1 MSNLFDCRVAFAEKL
16 CERAELDE
24 RIVVVVNDSVSSGKL
39 TEFGRRFPERLIN
52 VGIAE
57 QNMVGVAAGLARTG
71 LTPIVSAASCF
82 LTGRATEQIK
92 VDVAYSRAGVKLVGM
107 SPGVSYGALGATHHS
122 IEDVSWM
129 RAIPDLPIAVPS
141 DDVDTAAALD
151 AALSL
156 DGPVFI
162 RVPRTPLPRLV
173 ELRTPFRFGAHRVL
187 RDGADLLLCCN
198 GVLTHIALIAA
209 ERLALSGIE
218 TRVLE
223 VGSVRPL
230 DPVAISRNAHGVQGV
245 VTIEEGVTAGGMGSA
260 VVSALARQTA
270 CRALS
275 LGIDEFAPTGSP
287 EQILRACRLDVDG
300 LHATILDWL
309 SARHAA

>member
-1 MSNLFDCRVAFAEKL
+1 MPDLFDCRVAFAEAL
-16 CERAELDE
+16 CERAERDD

-39 TEFGRRFPERLIN
+39 TEFGRRFPKRLIN

-82 LTGRATEQIK
+82 LTARATEQIK

-141 DDVDTAAALD
+141 DDADTAAALE
-151 AALSL
+151 AALAL

-162 RVPRTPLPRLV
+162 RVPRTPLPRLM
-173 ELRTPFRFGAHRVL
+173 LGDPFRFGAHRVL
-187 RDGADLLLCCN
+187 RNGTDLLLCCN
-198 GVLTHIALIAA
+198 GVLTHIALIVA
-209 ERLALSGIE
+209 ERLAGSGIE
-218 TRVLE
+218 TRVVE

-230 DPVAISRNAHGVQGV
+230 DPVAISQYARGVQGV
-245 VTIEEGVTAGGMGSA
+245 VTIEEGVTSGGMGSA
-260 VVSALARQTA
+260 VVSALARKIA
-270 CRALS
+270 CRALC
-275 LGIDEFAPTGSP
+275 LGIDSFAPTGSP
-287 EQILRACRLDVDG
+287 EQILRACRLDADG
-300 LHATILDWL
+300 LQATIFGWMSGRD
-309 SARHAA
+309 AA